1 MRNFLRTVASLALLG
16 AIIIAKASWSD
27 VRSAMRSAKTPEAA
41 IRAVSEAKEADD
53 SDLRELLEDF
63 QSASTTEVR
72 QSTYLEIKNLVD
84 AHAGAED
91 FRPTKG
97 SAELAKAIKQD
108 PLYRSER
115 EAASANWLEKLLQ
128 RIRRPETPNP
138 PKLPAVPPWVFV
150 VVRIFFYLLCA
161 VVIGAL
167 IYLITKI
174 PWSWTSKSRA
184 AKKRGGL
191 LEEGEEILTED
202 EYMLEADR
210 LIAEGRY
217 REACRA
223 LYLASLLRIDA
234 ARIARFEPTQTN
246 WEHLHRI
253 ETSRTRPE
261 GLEFRPVT
269 KAFDLAW
276 YGFRANS
283 IADVAIFQETYQA
296 IKRFTEGVKV

>member
-1 MRNFLRTVASLALLG
+1 MRSFLRTAASLAVLG
-16 AIIIAKASWSD
+16 AVFVANASWSD
-27 VRSAMRSAKTPEAA
+27 VRASIKNAKTPEAA
-41 IRAVSEAKEADD
+41 IRAISESKEGQDN
-53 SDLRELLEDF
+53 DLRELIEDF

-72 QSTYLEIKNLVD
+72 QSTYQEIKDLVD
-84 AHAGAED
+84 AHAGSEE
-91 FRPTKG
+91 FKSTKG
-97 SAELAKAIKQD
+97 ANELVKTIKQD
-108 PLYRSER
+108 HLYNSEK
-115 EAASANWLEKLLQ
+115 EAASANWLEKLLK
-128 RIRRPETPNP
+128 RLRRPDTPQAPNMP
-138 PKLPAVPPWVFV
+138 SIPPWVAI
-150 VVRIFFYLLCA
+150 VVRILFYILCL

-167 IYLITKI
+167 VYLITKI
-174 PWSWTSKSRA
+174 PWFSGSKSRS

-234 ARIARFEPTQTN
+234 ARIARFEPAQTN

-283 IADVAIFQETYQA
+283 IADVSIFQETYQT
-296 IKRFTEGVKV
+296 IKRLTGSAKP